1 MSRVGALRDVAE
13 QQFGLFTAAQA
24 RATGVVGY
32 ELARW
37 AKSGPLYR
45 VRHGVYGFADSETY
59 CWFEDIAAAWLALNP
74 SGAIN
79 ARRLDP
85 EAVIS
90 HGSAARLRGLGS
102 PAAFTLQWTSP
113 RRINVQDRL
122 VETRVGSFGTFGVD
136 WDLLE
141 GLPVS
146 TPGRICADLL
156 SERGDGGNVGT
167 VIAACLY
174 GGHVSLRELVDLAAP
189 FATLWGCA
197 AGDGDAV
204 IDVLMSSTEVPIGA

>member
-1 MSRVGALRDVAE
+1 MRDVAE

-24 RATGVVGY
+24 RAAGVAGY

-37 AKSGPLYR
+37 TKSGPLYR
-45 VRHGVYGFADSETY
+45 VRHGVYGFTDSEAY
-59 CWFEDIAAAWLALNP
+59 CWFEDTAAAWVALNP
-74 SGAIN
+74 SVDIGT
-79 ARRLDP
+79 RRRHP

-90 HGSAARLRGLGS
+90 HNSAARLRGLGS

-122 VETRVGSFGTFGVD
+122 VQTRVGSFGTFGVD
-136 WDLLE
+136 WDLLD

-146 TPGRICADLL
+146 TPRRICADLL

-174 GGHVSLRELVDLAAP
+174 DGHVGLRELVDLAAP
-189 FATLWGCA
+189 FGALWGCA
-197 AGDGDAV
+197 IGDGDAV
-204 IDVLMSSTEVPIGA
+204 IDVLLSSTEVPIGA